1 MLRRDSR
8 WTLQVKKKKKKKD
21 QLQRRPSA
29 TGCGWGDGSG
39 ESAKRCTF
47 LPNSEEGA
55 ECVRQGAGSLCE
67 EQPPRALEWAR
78 SRDAVEAGRRTYS
91 SRGAG

>member
-1 MLRRDSR
+1 MDPTS
-8 WTLQVKKKKKKKD
+8 KKKKKKTSYKD
-21 QLQRRPSA
+21 VHLPL
-29 TGCGWGDGSG
+29 GVVGGDGSG